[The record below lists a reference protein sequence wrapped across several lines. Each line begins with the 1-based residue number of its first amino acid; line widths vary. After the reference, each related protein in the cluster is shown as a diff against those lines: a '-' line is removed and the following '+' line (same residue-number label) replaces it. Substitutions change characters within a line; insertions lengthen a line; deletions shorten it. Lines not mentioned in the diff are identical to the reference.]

1 MKKFKSGNEL
11 CTFTLVIGMLSE
23 MKISYTHQHADFSAS
38 RLAEY
43 ELHLMVSGR
52 FFIYLMALPEGKV
65 HAIREIRFEEKPDL
79 KGIQQVFQQETIL
92 HEKFLKIIWVSD
104 NPKFL
109 LCPEEYLRYEEA
121 ENLYAE
127 VRDAWQL
134 PGQIIL
140 DTMVEPLRC
149 TLIHEPE
156 SSLKNL
162 LEKNFSGIEY
172 RHLISR
178 TLYQANRIHQ
188 QHQPLVTGLITAFD
202 GYFSLNFLNRT
213 GPLLSQLFTAET
225 ADDYLYYL
233 LWTCQQ
239 LNISTGH
246 VTLWVSGNFHTPT
259 PVIDLLNS
267 YFSGVKYLPEITNS
281 PWFAQDSRVP
291 VLHYLS
297 LLPELP

>member
-1 MKKFKSGNEL
+1 
-11 CTFTLVIGMLSE
+11 

-43 ELHLMVSGR
+43 ELQLMVSGKY
-52 FFIYLMALPEGKV
+52 FIYLMALPDGKV

-79 KGIQQVFQQETIL
+79 RRIQQALQQETIL
-92 HEKFLKIIWVSD
+92 QEKFLRITWISD

-109 LCPEEYLRYEEA
+109 LCPQEYLRYEEA
-121 ENLYAE
+121 ENMYAE
-127 VRDAWQL
+127 VRDTWQT
-134 PGQIIL
+134 PGEIML
-140 DTMVEPLRC
+140 DTLAEPLRC

-156 SSLKNL
+156 VSLKQL

-172 RHLISR
+172 RHLISK

-188 QHQPLVTGLITAFD
+188 EHQPIVTGLITAFD
-202 GYFSLNFLNRT
+202 GYFTLNLLNRT
-213 GPLLSQLFTAET
+213 GPLLSQIFIAET
-225 ADDYLYYL
+225 AEDYLYYI

-239 LNISTGH
+239 LNISTSH
-246 VTLWVSGNFHTPT
+246 LTLWVSGSFHTPT

-267 YFSGVKYLPEITNS
+267 YISGVKYLPGITNS
-281 PWFAQDSRVP
+281 PWYAADSRVP
-291 VLHYLS
+291 VLNYIG